1 MAEHNIPPF
10 LRYIGVGLQKMR
22 RTAETKMTQETYIEL
37 AEKQRPML
45 KRLAASFLHNEEEAE
60 DVVQESLLRLWLLR
74 ERMASAQ
81 DFNPLAV
88 RITKNVCI
96 SLWRQRQSQ
105 VTVPLEAI
113 ASLESSCEP
122 PGIVEK
128 ENNQML
134 RQAIAGLPP
143 SERRIFQLWRQG
155 MSIQEISTITGTKP
169 RTVSS
174 MLSLA
179 RKKIF
184 NKLKHT
190 I

>member
-10 LRYIGVGLQKMR
+10 LRYIDVGLQKTR

-37 AEKQRPML
+37 AEQQRPML
-45 KRLAASFLHNEEEAE
+45 KKLAASFLHNEEEAE

-74 ERMASAQ
+74 ERMASSQ
-81 DFNPLAV
+81 DFSPLAV

-96 SLWRQRQSQ
+96 SLWRQKQSQ
-105 VTVPLEAI
+105 ATVPLEAI

-134 RQAIAGLPP
+134 RQAIASLPP
-143 SERRIFQLWRQG
+143 SERRIFQLWKQG

-184 NKLKHT
+184 NKLKH
-190 I
+190 II